1 MTLTRREALLAGG
14 TMMAGLTANSMAYA
28 ELPEPVIEE
37 HFKRIKPL
45 ELTANRA
52 WWVANTS
59 GKDEDFKAKED
70 AQNKIDAAL
79 ADKAMFARIKALYDG
94 RHKYANSETVRQLE
108 LLYLQYLE
116 KQVSPDLL
124 RKITSKANA
133 VEQAFNVYRPNV
145 DGQELS
151 DSQVRETLK
160 KSTDSRR
167 RQSIWEASKGVGKNV
182 EADLKEL
189 VVLRNQAAKE
199 LGFANFHVMMLT
211 LNEQTTDGLFKLFDD
226 LDELT
231 KGPFTAAK
239 AEIDEKLAKS
249 FGIKPADL
257 MPWHYHDPFF
267 QESPTVF
274 DADLDLPYKTADILD
289 LCRRFYRG
297 VNLPIERVLERSDLY
312 EKKGKSPHAFC
323 TDIDRDGDVRVLAN
337 IVPNEYW
344 MGTMLHE
351 LGHSVYSSLNI
362 PATRPY
368 LLRGE
373 AHILTT
379 EGVAM
384 QFERFS
390 KSRAWLEK
398 MGVNVADGAKFDAAA
413 KKVQRNQLLIF
424 SRWCQVMLRF
434 EKGMYENPNQDLNA
448 LWWSLVEKYQ
458 QVKKPAGRN
467 APDYASKIH
476 ICSAPVYYHNYM
488 MGQLFASQVHHAMA
502 KDLNGGDV
510 NGFLYIDN
518 PKVGEWMTRKVFA
531 MGRLLPWNDL
541 TKFATGAHLS
551 AEAFA
556 KDFRG

>member
-14 TMMAGLTANSMAYA
+14 TMMAGLTANSIAYA

-37 HFKRIKPL
+37 HLKRIKPL

>member
-1 MTLTRREALLAGG
+1 MTPTRREALLAGG
-14 TMMAGLTANSMAYA
+14 TMMAGLTANSIAYA

-37 HFKRIKPL
+37 HLKRIKPL

>member
-37 HFKRIKPL
+37 HLKRIKPL

>member
-37 HFKRIKPL
+37 HLKRIKPL

-94 RHKYANSETVRQLE
+94 RHKYASSETVRQLE

-124 RKITSKANA
+124 KKITAKANA